1 MSATQPITLITATP
15 GGGKTALAVK
25 MIAEAVKQGRPVF
38 MQGIPDLKLPYIP
51 LPGVDEWTEIRVDP
65 EDPDQRSLPYFT
77 FPENSLIVIDEAQR
91 IFRVRVPGSRVPDHV
106 AAFETVRH
114 TGVTFLLITQSPAFL
129 DTHIRKLVGQ
139 HIHLRDVG
147 MLGRWWY
154 EWPEVGNPEAF
165 RSAPIKKKWSLPKS
179 SFSLYK
185 SASLHIKRK
194 YTVPPA
200 MIIIALCLVIGS
212 FLGYRIY
219 GNLRGKLQP
228 ETVAAAKAGEQ
239 GDAGKSSS
247 SPVPVA
253 QVKPAGPSPSSNDAS
268 EILAAFTPVV
278 PGRPETAPAYAALR
292 QVKVMPRIV
301 GVACM
306 GQRCG
311 AYTQQGTDAGLDQM
325 QSRQWLTNRPFD
337 PYNDQVEAP
346 AAAVEP
352 VVRTAAAGSVPVER
366 EQVSQPMQ
374 AHGSVIETPQEPRRR
389 TVIGS
394 GRPRRVDE
402 LEAFPEG

>member
-25 MIAEAVKQGRPVF
+25 IMAEAVKQGRPLF

-51 LPGVDEWTEIRVDP
+51 LPGIDEWTETRVDP

-77 FPENSLIVIDEAQR
+77 FPENALIVIDEAQR

-154 EWPEVGNPEAF
+154 EWPEVGNPESF
-165 RSAPIKKKWSLPKS
+165 RSAPIKKKWKLPKS
-179 SFSLYK
+179 SFALYK
-185 SASLHIKRK
+185 SASLHIKRN

-200 MIIIALCLVIGS
+200 LMIIAACVVLGA
-212 FLGYRIY
+212 FLAYRIY
-219 GNLRGKLQP
+219 GSLHGKFQP
-228 ETVAAAKAGEQ
+228 EAVAAAKAAEQ
-239 GDAGKSSS
+239 GEGSKVAGASASA
-247 SPVPVA
+247 A
-253 QVKPAGPSPSSNDAS
+253 QLMPAGPSPSSNDAS

-311 AYTQQGTDAGLDQM
+311 AYTQQGTDAGLDQL
-325 QSRQWLTNRPFD
+325 QSRQWLANRPFD
-337 PYNDQVEAP
+337 PYNDQVDAPAAPVEPVVQP
-346 AAAVEP
+346 AAAVP
-352 VVRTAAAGSVPVER
+352 VPIEQAQPSQQVTRSSETA
-366 EQVSQPMQ
+366 
-374 AHGSVIETPQEPRRR
+374 QEPRKR
-389 TVIGS
+389 TVVGS

-402 LEAFPEG
+402 LQAFPEG

>member
-25 MIAEAVKQGRPVF
+25 MMAEAVKQGRPLF
-38 MQGIPDLKLPYIP
+38 MQGIPELKLPYIP
-51 LPGVDEWTEIRVDP
+51 LPGVDEWTEVRVDP

-165 RSAPIKKKWSLPKS
+165 RTAPIKKKFSLPKS
-179 SFSLYK
+179 SFALYK
-185 SASLHIKRK
+185 SASMHIKRK
-194 YTVPPA
+194 YTIPPA
-200 MIIIALCLVIGS
+200 MMIIALCVLIGS
-212 FLGYRIY
+212 FLAYRIY
-219 GNLRGKLQP
+219 GNLHGKFSP
-228 ETVAAAKAGEQ
+228 DATVTAKSGEQ
-239 GDAGKSSS
+239 GEGVK
-247 SPVPVA
+247 VA
-253 QVKPAGPSPSSNDAS
+253 SGVAAQAKPAGPSPTSMDAA
-268 EILAAFTPVV
+268 EILASFVPVV

-292 QVKVMPRIV
+292 LVKSMPTVV
-301 GVACM
+301 GGACVST
-306 GQRCG
+306 RCVC
-311 AYTQQGTDAGLDQM
+311 YTQQGTDSGLDDLQC
-325 QSRQWLTNRPFD
+325 RTWLQKPPFD
-337 PYNDQVEAP
+337 PYRDPQAAQLVDAARVDTQRDVPASAP
-346 AAAVEP
+346 AAQPQE
-352 VVRTAAAGSVPVER
+352 VRIALDVNRPS
-366 EQVSQPMQ
+366 
-374 AHGSVIETPQEPRRR
+374 ETVQEPRRR
-389 TVIGS
+389 TVVRS
-394 GRPRRVDE
+394 GRARRVDE
-402 LEAFPEG
+402 LQAFPEG

>member
-25 MIAEAVKQGRPVF
+25 MMVEAVKQGRPLF
-38 MQGIPDLKLPYIP
+38 MQGIPELKLPYIP
-51 LPGVDEWTEIRVDP
+51 LPAVDEWTETRVDP

-77 FPENSLIVIDEAQR
+77 FPENALIVIDEAQR

-165 RSAPIKKKWSLPKS
+165 RTAPIKKKFSLPKS
-179 SFSLYK
+179 SFALYK

-200 MIIIALCLVIGS
+200 LMIIAVCLVIGS
-212 FLGYRIY
+212 FLAYRIY
-219 GNLRGKLQP
+219 GNLHGKFAP
-228 ETVAAAKAGEQ
+228 ESVAAAKTGEHQ
-239 GDAGKSSS
+239 ADGGKVSSS
-247 SPVPVA
+247 TTA
-253 QVKPAGPSPSSNDAS
+253 QSKPAGPSPTSTDAA
-268 EILAAFTPVV
+268 EILASFVPVV

-292 QVKVMPRIV
+292 QVKSMPTVV
-301 GVACM
+301 GGACVST
-306 GQRCG
+306 RCVC
-311 AYTQQGTDAGLDQM
+311 YTQQGTDAGLDDSQC
-325 QSRQWLTNRPFD
+325 RGWLQKRPFD
-337 PYNDQVEAP
+337 PYRDPQAAQLMDAPRSDTALQNPASAP
-346 AAAVEP
+346 AAQPQE
-352 VVRTAAAGSVPVER
+352 VRIALDVSRPSEAG
-366 EQVSQPMQ
+366 
-374 AHGSVIETPQEPRRR
+374 QEPRRR
-389 TVIGS
+389 TVVGS
-394 GRPRRVDE
+394 GRARRVDE
-402 LEAFPEG
+402 LQAFPEG